1 MLKTKTLDKPQITE
15 SLEGLDY
22 DNRIDENESEALSKT
37 LEVFQATV
45 EKKDDEDYELDSL
58 RVIFT
63 M

>member
-58 RVIFT
+58 RVIFS